1 MAAAGLICMLVFTRR
16 LAVQA
21 ELASGRT
28 ELAKPV

>member
-1 MAAAGLICMLVFTRR
+1 MLVFTRR
-16 LAVQA
+16 FAVQP